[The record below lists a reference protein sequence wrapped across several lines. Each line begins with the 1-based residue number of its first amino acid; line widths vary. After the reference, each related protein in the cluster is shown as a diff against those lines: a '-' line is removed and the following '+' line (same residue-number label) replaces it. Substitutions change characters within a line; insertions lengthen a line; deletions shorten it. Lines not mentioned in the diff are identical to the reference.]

1 MAVREEERRRS
12 TARPGVVAVAM
23 AEDGGRGSASGN
35 GEGVQ
40 DWEVA

>member
-1 MAVREEERRRS
+1 
-12 TARPGVVAVAM
+12 VAM

-40 DWEVA
+40 DWDVA